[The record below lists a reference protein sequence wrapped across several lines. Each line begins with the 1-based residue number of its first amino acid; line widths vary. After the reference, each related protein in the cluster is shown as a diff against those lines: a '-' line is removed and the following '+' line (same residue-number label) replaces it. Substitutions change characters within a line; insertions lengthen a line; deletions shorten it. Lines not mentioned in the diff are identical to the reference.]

1 MTTSAGDVMGSFRAF
16 AMIGGMSSRLD
27 LKAIELLQTPVPS
40 LPPDEAE
47 RLLPEHFGITGTAT
61 VLSSERDQNFQILA
75 SDGQRYVLKVA
86 HPLEHPQ
93 VTDFQTEALQRIA
106 AEDPALTVPRIVTTR
121 AGETSTRIGLRS
133 DQQSTVRLVTYLP
146 GVPLS
151 ERTSTPQLRAALRT
165 WLARIDKA
173 LAKYSHPGAR
183 HKLLWNLTSAVEM
196 TAFISCLP
204 NVEMRSVVG
213 ARLSHFEHNV
223 LQELSA
229 TRSQV
234 IYNDLNPGNV
244 IVDPQKPGRLVGVI
258 DFGDLVHSFLVVDV
272 AVASAYQLRYTA
284 DPFMAVAEFVA
295 AYHRESPLENREIEL
310 LFDLIVTRLALA
322 IVITAW
328 RASRH
333 PNNRKYIL
341 RNASVNY
348 DLLKRL
354 RHVSCHDIQQRL
366 KTVCRNAEADHIQ

>member
-1 MTTSAGDVMGSFRAF
+1 
-16 AMIGGMSSRLD
+16 MIGRISSRLD
-27 LKAIELLQTPVPS
+27 LKSIELLQTPVPS
-40 LPPDEAE
+40 LPPNKEE
-47 RLLPEHFGITGTAT
+47 QLLLEHFGITGTAT
-61 VLSSERDQNFQILA
+61 VLCSERDQNFRMLTA
-75 SDGQRYVLKVA
+75 DGQRYVLKVA

-106 AEDPALTVPRIVTTR
+106 AEDPALTVPRIVTTP
-121 AGETSTRIGLRS
+121 AGETSTRIDLQS

-151 ERTSTPQLRAALRT
+151 ERTSTPQLRADLGT

-173 LAKYSHPGAR
+173 LAEYSHPGAR
-183 HKLLWNLTSAVEM
+183 HRLLWNLTSAVEM

-204 NVEMRSVVG
+204 DAAMRSVVAAG
-213 ARLSHFEHNV
+213 LSHFEHDV
-223 LQELSA
+223 LQVMSA
-229 TRSQV
+229 TRSQI

-244 IVDPQKPGRLVGVI
+244 IVDLHKPERLVGVI

-272 AVASAYQLRYTA
+272 AVAAAYQLRYTA
-284 DPFMAVAEFVA
+284 DPFVAVVEFVA
-295 AYHRESPLENREIEL
+295 AYHQENSLEDGEIEL
-310 LFDLIVTRLALA
+310 MFDLIVTRLALA

-328 RASRH
+328 RASQH
-333 PNNRKYIL
+333 PDNRKYIL

-354 RHVSCHDIQQRL
+354 QHVSCHDIQQRL
-366 KTVCRNAEADHIQ
+366 KIACRNAEADQIQ